1 MSACPDL
8 DELRRAL
15 QERGLRR
22 ADLADDPFVQFQR
35 WFDEARAAG
44 VHEPEAMVV
53 SSVGPRRAAVVALRA
68 AEGPR
73 PRLRVLHQPREPQGP
88 RARRPTRAPPSASRG
103 TCSPARCGWP
113 ASSSGSATTRATP
126 TSPSRPRGSQIGAW
140 ASAQS
145 DVLVD
150 RAELEA
156 RTAETEARFAGV
168 EIPRPPHW
176 GGYRVVPSEVE
187 VWQGRP
193 DRLHD
198 RFRYTRARR
207 PSPTPPGPSPASP
220 PDPTGSSGGVRTP
233 PNEPPVGPRPGS
245 LAVGLATSPVRRRQV
260 EHAGACETSH
270 GGLARG
276 GAS

>member
-1 MSACPDL
+1 MSASPEL

-35 WFDEARAAG
+35 WFDEAREAG

-53 SSVGPRRAAVVALRA
+53 SSVGPDELPSSRYVLLKGLDHGFVFFTNRESRKGRELDARPRAAICFPWHVLSRQVRVAGVVEWVSDDESDAYFA
-68 AEGPR
+68 
-73 PRLRVLHQPREPQGP
+73 
-88 RARRPTRAPPSASRG
+88 
-103 TCSPARCGWP
+103 
-113 ASSSGSATTRATP
+113 
-126 TSPSRPRGSQIGAW
+126 SRPRGSQIGAW

-150 RAELEA
+150 RAELEG
-156 RTAETEARFAGV
+156 RTAETEARYAGG

-198 RFRYTRARR
+198 RFRYTR
-207 PSPTPPGPSPASP
+207 PASE
-220 PDPTGSSGGVRTP
+220 PDAPWTIAR
-233 PNEPPVGPRPGS
+233 
-245 LAVGLATSPVRRRQV
+245 LAP
-260 EHAGACETSH
+260 
-270 GGLARG
+270 
-276 GAS
+276 